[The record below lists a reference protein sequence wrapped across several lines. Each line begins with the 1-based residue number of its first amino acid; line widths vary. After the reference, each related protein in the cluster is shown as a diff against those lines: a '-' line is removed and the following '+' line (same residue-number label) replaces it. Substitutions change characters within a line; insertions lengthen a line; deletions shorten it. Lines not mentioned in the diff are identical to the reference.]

1 MVLFKKPRKARI
13 EDGLLSFYVYNKYAH
28 DEVLGLLQPLSY
40 DPSMQDKVAYF
51 VSTVNGGLVSG
62 KEILDFYTSVGWV
75 HTKKIAPKYGML
87 YKNLAGILK
96 DEPDHSIKAIYEKS
110 YEIICD
116 PFILERLKPNSDCSY
131 NLASGTI
138 KRLEELCDNTFTDI
152 NRLRQ
157 GNLSYDT
164 IAPIVELYKQKL
176 KDAPFPSPIIVL
188 RSDNKDPVSFLNK
201 DFLEFAFKNKVL
213 ILTTST
219 PEPTQKFELS
229 DLFREAVSYRY
240 EKRVPPLGRAEELVV
255 VNKILN
261 VYKELGAIEAKFG
274 LSSLSMEKLGGLLNN
289 KGYTSFLTD
298 KGTFSKADLDG
309 ALKAI
314 SPLDCMAK
322 HFSYLLILH
331 NRGIITGYVNRY
343 LPYAKHLHFED
354 LVQESNIA
362 VINASKRFLPGGE
375 VRFAT
380 YAGACIEQAIHS
392 ALANKD
398 LTISLTDQ
406 VYGRLSRVN
415 SATKLFLDEN
425 GREPTDEELAER
437 VNSSVQSIK
446 QLGESLKASG
456 TLPLEVLI
464 GNGEGKLLTRTR
476 LSKEV
481 NAAFSNHYTDSVGN
495 KELVERLLGCDRLTP
510 QEWDVL
516 KKRMGLDC
524 GREHT
529 LEEIGQ
535 NLGFSRERVR
545 QIEKKAKATLLR
557 FAKREKLLI

>member
-1 MVLFKKPRKARI
+1 MVLFKKPRKSRS
-13 EDGLLSFYVYNKYAH
+13 EDGFLSFYVHSKYAH

-51 VSTVNGGLVSG
+51 ISTVNGGFVSG

-75 HTKKIAPKYGML
+75 HAKNTASKYGML

-96 DEPDHSIKAIYEKS
+96 DNPGHSIKAVYENNS
-110 YEIICD
+110 D
-116 PFILERLKPNSDCSY
+116 ILYSPLIFEKLKPNSDCSY
-131 NLASGTI
+131 NFVSGTI
-138 KRLEELCDNTFTDI
+138 KRLEELCNDTFTDM
-152 NRLRQ
+152 NHLRQ
-157 GNLSYDT
+157 GDLSYDT

-176 KDAPFPSPIIVL
+176 KDAPFPSPVIVL
-188 RSDNKDPVSFLNK
+188 RSDNKESMSFLNK

-219 PEPTQKFELS
+219 PEPIQKFELS
-229 DLFREAVSYRY
+229 DLFREAVSCRY
-240 EKRVPPLGRAEELVV
+240 EKRVVPLGRAEELVV
-255 VNKILN
+255 VNKILT
-261 VYKELGAIEAKFG
+261 VYKELGAIEARFG
-274 LSSLSMEKLGGLLNN
+274 LSSLSMEKLGNLLNN

-298 KGTFSKADLDG
+298 KGTFSKADLAE

-331 NRGIITGYVNRY
+331 NRGIITGYVKRY
-343 LPYAKHLHFED
+343 LPYAKHLYFED

-380 YAGACIEQAIHS
+380 YAGSCIEQAIHF

-398 LTISLTDQ
+398 LTIPLTGQ

-415 SATKLFLDEN
+415 NAVKLFLDEH
-425 GREPTDEELAER
+425 GRVPTDEELAER
-437 VNSSVQSIK
+437 VNCSIESIK
-446 QLGESLKASG
+446 QLGESVKASQ

-464 GNGEGKLLTRTR
+464 DKGEGKPLVRTR

-481 NAAFSNHYTDSVGN
+481 KAVFNNYHPNSVDN
-495 KELVERLLGCDRLTP
+495 RELVERLLDCDRLTS
-510 QEWDVL
+510 QERNIL
-516 KKRMGLDC
+516 KERVGLDC
-524 GREHT
+524 DREHT
-529 LEEIGQ
+529 LEE
-535 NLGFSRERVR
+535 LGKKFDLTRERIR
-545 QIEKKAKATLLR
+545 QIEKKAKGKLLD
-557 FAKREKLLI
+557 FAKYKKLF